1 MAKGNIYPAPTAHIW
16 GGFYSP
22 LENRNSVCTSC
33 CFFLCATAMTVETE
47 TTTMDMTAGQG
58 MDPADPEEGTGV
70 DGQTGQSG
78 WTKYRDG
85 WSDRSVWVEVV

>member
-1 MAKGNIYPAPTAHIW
+1 
-16 GGFYSP
+16 
-22 LENRNSVCTSC
+22 
-33 CFFLCATAMTVETE
+33 MTVETE

-85 WSDRSVWVEVV
+85 WSDWSVWVEVVWCRGVWVVRQVSLGGQSIGMGGQTGQSG